1 MIELTLNNLENFT
14 RGAAFLGTGGGGDP
28 YIGKLMLKHQL
39 EKGKIIKILSPDEIN
54 DNFLVCNVLSMGAP
68 TVFVEKVPN
77 GPATLH
83 GLRKVEEII
92 GKKFDAIM
100 PIEAGGVNA
109 TIPLVVSALS
119 GLPVIDADG
128 MGRAFPELQ
137 MVTYNVGDVD
147 INPIVAINDFMETAV
162 FKARN
167 SSSGE
172 WLARAVCVRMGGIC
186 QMACYPMTGKQIKDT
201 AIHNTIKLS
210 FDIGKK
216 IQDAR
221 NQKKDPTDAV
231 IDYMK
236 MSNPSR
242 FGKVLFLGKV
252 TDLLRE
258 TVNGFTKGTLRLKSL
273 LNEDELLVE
282 FQNEFL
288 YAKSNDKI
296 LAMVPDLICALDSE
310 SGEPITTDGLR
321 YGQRIKIVSISVP
334 PVMRTKKALDL
345 FGPKAFGLE
354 FNYIPLEKL

>member
-221 NQKKDPTDAV
+221 NHKKDPTDAV

-273 LNEDELLVE
+273 SNEDELLVE

-288 YAKSNDKI
+288 YAKSNNKV

>member
-83 GLRKVEEII
+83 GLRKVEEIM
-92 GKKFDAIM
+92 GKKFDAVM

-137 MVTYNVGDVD
+137 MVTYNVGDCN
-147 INPIVAINDFMETAV
+147 INPIVAVNDFMETAI
-162 FKARN
+162 FNARN

-186 QMACYPMTGKQIKDT
+186 QMACYPMTGKQIKET

-210 FDIGKK
+210 FDIGEK

-221 NQKKDPTDAV
+221 KNKTDPTDAV
-231 IDYMK
+231 IEFMK
-236 MSNPSR
+236 HSKPTR
-242 FGKVLFLGKV
+242 FGKVLFIGKI

-258 TVNGFTKGTLRLKSL
+258 TVNGFTRGKLYLKSL
-273 LNEDELLVE
+273 SNEDELLVE

-288 YAKSNDKI
+288 YAKLNDKI
-296 LAMVPDLICALDSE
+296 LAMVPDLICAMDNE

-334 PVMRTKKALDL
+334 PVMRSKKALDL
-345 FGPKAFGLE
+345 FGPKAFGLDFDYVPVE
-354 FNYIPLEKL
+354 NL

>member
-92 GKKFDAIM
+92 GKKFDAVM

-147 INPIVAINDFMETAV
+147 INPIVAVNDFMETAV
-162 FKARN
+162 FNARN

-210 FDIGKK
+210 FDIGNK
-216 IQDAR
+216 IQEAR
-221 NQKKDPTDAV
+221 NQKKDPADAV

-242 FGKVLFLGKV
+242 FGKVLFLGKI

-273 LNEDELLVE
+273 ADEDELIVE

-288 YAKSNDKI
+288 YAKSNDKV

-321 YGQRIKIVSISVP
+321 YGQRIKIVAISVP

-345 FGPKAFGLE
+345 FGPKAFGLDVD
-354 FNYIPLEKL
+354 YVALEDL